1 MNIVKCLIDSMWKE
15 LEAANLYYHKILE
28 IKDVSP
34 QIASKYLE
42 VASQELSHFDKFK
55 NSLISNM
62 QKIQEEHDKEI
73 WEYENCKLSSWF
85 DELRYKINKISL

>member
-1 MNIVKCLIDSMWKE
+1 MTDERI
-15 LEAANLYYHKILE
+15 KILREE
-28 IKDVSP
+28 IKKGKKLNATYLTKSEREEIINDTV
-34 QIASKYLE
+34 YLE